1 MICQIKSDLLQLS
14 SEIKLNNQHIN
25 AEKRLYPI
33 LVAIQVL
40 LYTIS
45 PNSTWT
51 KRLKALLD
59 SYPDIQKEYM
69 GIPQN
74 WELDSFW
81 DKALR

>member
-1 MICQIKSDLLQLS
+1 M
-14 SEIKLNNQHIN
+14 
-25 AEKRLYPI
+25 
-33 LVAIQVL
+33 L

-45 PNSTWT
+45 PNSTWA
-51 KRLKALLD
+51 KRLKELLD